1 MSTQES
7 TPPRRRTRI
16 VVRIVAAVVVV
27 VVVLL
32 VLALTGALG
41 GLFARQID
49 RVVRTDVDAS
59 ALIATLVT
67 YPDTF
72 RGSYL
77 APGRVDLGVDIEQS
91 ALRGGDPAAQ
101 PATIV
106 LRAYSCPGTDAP
118 AAARLVLDGVDVEH
132 LRPRPPAVGGGFS
145 LTGAFEI
152 VAVAPVAPGAAPE
165 CRIDLAAR

>member
-7 TPPRRRTRI
+7 SRSGRSRI
-16 VVRIVAAVVVV
+16 VIGIVAAVVVV
-27 VVVLL
+27 VVLLL

-91 ALRGGDPAAQ
+91 ALRGGDPSAR
-101 PATIV
+101 PATLV
-106 LRAYSCPGTDAP
+106 LRVYSCPGTDAP
-118 AAARLVLDGVDVEH
+118 AAARLVVDGADAEH
-132 LRPRPPAVGGGFS
+132 VRPRPIEAGGGFS
-145 LTGAFEI
+145 LTGAFEV
-152 VAVAPVAPGAAPE
+152 VAVQPVTPGGVPE